1 MRCGSPI
8 LPIGLDSTWIDS
20 IWLNAICCLSL
31 QHCCACRFLRVLS
44 MIQSQLPSLLVRS
57 MSWHIR
63 FNDNRFRTGGLL
75 PVISGC
81 RKVFQNATLT
91 LWRAPRVGRRFPGN
105 SSSLREWLI
114 LFLQKSWQCW
124 LVKINAGELSRIYP
138 PEAWRNSWS
147 YQSTRLLAMQKESP
161 SLPISI
167 NIQ

>member
-44 MIQSQLPSLLVRS
+44 VIQSQLPSLLVRS

-63 FNDNRFRTGGLL
+63 FNDDRFRTGRLL

-91 LWRAPRVGRRFPGN
+91 LWRAPRVGRRFPWKSMPGN
-105 SSSLREWLI
+105 LVGSTHLRPGEIRDPTSQLG
-114 LFLQKSWQCW
+114 SWPC
-124 LVKINAGELSRIYP
+124 K
-138 PEAWRNSWS
+138 
-147 YQSTRLLAMQKESP
+147 K
-161 SLPISI
+161 SLPVSQYPSI
-167 NIQ
+167 WNNYQ